1 VFFTVIVYDLSMDDN
16 HDPERE
22 AEEAMKFA
30 IAAAGADRHRLIR
43 LDMAWHVGPRP
54 AAGSSPPHRAGGLVG
69 GGAHSGQL
77 SPI

>member
-1 VFFTVIVYDLSMDDN
+1 VFFTVIVYDLSMGDN

-43 LDMAWHVGPRP
+43 LDMAWHELARAQPLVPRRRTEQ
-54 AAGSSPPHRAGGLVG
+54 AA
-69 GGAHSGQL
+69 
-77 SPI
+77 